1 MQRALEL
8 AAKGL
13 GNVAPNPMVGCVIV
27 HNDKIIAEGWHRKF
41 GEAHA
46 EVNAINAVQ
55 NKALLRE
62 STLFV
67 TLEPCSHFGKTP
79 PCANRIIEEGIPKV
93 VIASVDPNPLVSGKG
108 ILSLKEAGIE
118 VISGLLD
125 DEARFLNRRFFT
137 AQTQKRPYV
146 ICKWAESADGF
157 IDPER
162 TEGQKGSIA
171 ISGHESQQLSHMWRT
186 QEQAIL
192 VGKKT
197 ALIDNPSLT
206 ARLWPGQNP
215 VRVVIDPS
223 LEISRQAALY
233 DNSVRTIIF
242 NRLETRSIFSTQLV
256 QLDFSV
262 DIIPAILQYLH
273 YEGIHSI
280 IIEGGCDTIQRFIR
294 AGMVDEIRRI
304 VAETVRLNAGVKA
317 PEFEGAVN
325 ETSYAGKDRIELSY
339 LF

>member
-8 AAKGL
+8 AVKGL
-13 GNVAPNPMVGCVIV
+13 GSVAPNPMVGCVIV
-27 HNDKIIAEGWHRKF
+27 HKGKIIAEGWHRKF

-46 EVNAINAVQ
+46 EVNAINAVLD
-55 NKALLRE
+55 KSLLRE
-62 STLFV
+62 STLYV

-79 PCANRIIEEGIPKV
+79 PCANRIVQEGIPKV

-108 ILSLKEAGIE
+108 ISILKEAGIE
-118 VISGLLD
+118 VTSGILES
-125 DEARFLNRRFFT
+125 EARFLNRRFFT

-157 IDPER
+157 IDPVRME
-162 TEGQKGSIA
+162 EQKGSIA
-171 ISGHESQQLSHMWRT
+171 ISGPESQLCNHMWRT

-192 VGKKT
+192 VGKRT
-197 ALIDNPSLT
+197 AIIDNPSLT

-215 VRVVIDPS
+215 LRVVIDPS
-223 LEISRQAALY
+223 LEISRKAALY

-242 NRLETRSIFSTQLV
+242 NRLETRNIFNTQLI

-262 DIIPAILQYLH
+262 EIIPAILQYLH

-280 IIEGGCDTIQRFIR
+280 IIEGGTETIQRFMQ

-304 VAETVRLNAGVKA
+304 VAENVWLETGLKA
-317 PEFEGAVN
+317 PEFNGDIH
-325 ETSYAGKDRIELSY
+325 ETNYAGNDRIELSY